1 MMHTNKIV
9 RFEAVVAFSLLAAA
23 LLLLGAIGTVFAQG
37 VPTPEVCN
45 GKDDNGNGVVDEGV
59 NCDHYL
65 SYLLDKSIQPVT
77 VTLRDQFIEPTDF
90 KLVLIERLLNPVR
103 KLHAGLAFNPKR
115 PDLHYLAYRVQPS
128 AQFTPR
134 VVLIENQFEQRSITV
149 TKPRYL
155 LAPTG
160 KKKLGIPIEKILANL
175 PPNAANKLIASIVPP
190 VPQNANHYLC
200 YDIEPYDI
208 AKGVSLRDQFQNRQF
223 EVVRAL
229 YLCNPTEKQHNDK
242 ISPIVDEN
250 NHLMCYE
257 TIPHN
262 TLNRKVITHDQFG
275 IKSQT
280 AVRTEELCLPTKKT
294 LPHCTRPNEEGTA
307 VVFDE
312 DTEYQNTSGQMVI
325 IPAPVVGTGLSAD
338 AMLMSGPSTVINR
351 SGTPAGGETYTFE
364 TEMLSLSLSSGR
376 TVNIPVNG
384 VASTSP
390 RTPGNPVQSFD
401 TDMHQLQG
409 QIIGDP
415 DFDLL
420 RITAGTGLGMPSPGH
435 TTLTQLPDG
444 NWNVDS
450 FFDITYRIDFV
461 GAPGGLYEGR
471 SDSTVGTIRLEDTC
485 PPDDPAVP
493 PNPRD

>member
-1 MMHTNKIV
+1 MAKISKIL
-9 RFEAVVAFSLLAAA
+9 RIEALAALSVLVFSLFFML
-23 LLLLGAIGTVFAQG
+23 GTVGTALAQG
-37 VPTPEVCN
+37 VPTQEICN
-45 GKDDNGNGVVDEGV
+45 GKDDNGDGVADEGV

-65 SYLLDKSIQPVT
+65 TYLLDKSIQPVT
-77 VTLRDQFIEPTDF
+77 VTLRDQFIEPTNFTLD
-90 KLVLIERLLNPVR
+90 LIERLFNPVR

-128 AQFTPR
+128 SQFTPR
-134 VVLIENQFEQRSITV
+134 TVLIENQFEQRGITV
-149 TKPRYL
+149 TQPRYL

-160 KKKLGIPIEKILANL
+160 KKKIGIPIEKILANL
-175 PPNAANKLIASIVPP
+175 PPNAAGKLIASIVPP

-200 YDIEPYDI
+200 YDVEPYPI

-229 YLCNPTEKQHNDK
+229 YLCNPTEKRHNDK

-275 IKSQT
+275 IRSQT

-307 VVFDE
+307 VIFDSGS
-312 DTEYQNTSGQMVI
+312 EYRNTGGQMII
-325 IPAPVVGTGLSAD
+325 IPPTTLATVEVTADVSLSH
-338 AMLMSGPSTVINR
+338 SSTTR
-351 SGTPAGGETYTFE
+351 SGSPSAGETYLFD

-376 TVNIPVNG
+376 VVNLP
-384 VASTSP
+384 TSGEIRTNP

-401 TDMHQLQG
+401 TDMFRLQG
-409 QIIGDP
+409 QLPPGDP

-420 RITAGTGLGMPSPGH
+420 RITAGTGFGMPSPGH

-444 NWNVDS
+444 NWNIDS
-450 FFDITYRIDFV
+450 FFDITYRIEFT
-461 GAPGGLYEGR
+461 GTPGGILQGQRGE
-471 SDSTVGTIRLEDTC
+471 TVGTVRLEDTC
-485 PPDDPAVP
+485 PPPTP
-493 PNPRD
+493 S

>member
-1 MMHTNKIV
+1 MTQVNKMF
-9 RFEAVVAFSLLAAA
+9 RFEAIVAFSFLVFA
-23 LLLLGAIGTVFAQG
+23 LLVLGTVGTALAQG
-37 VPTPEVCN
+37 VPLAEICN
-45 GKDDNGNGVVDEGV
+45 GKDDNSNGVVDEGV

-65 SYLLDKSIQPVT
+65 TYLLDKSIQPVT
-77 VTLRDQFIEPTDF
+77 VTLRDQFISPTNF
-90 KLVLIERLLNPVR
+90 TLVLIERLFNPVR

-149 TKPRYL
+149 TKPGYL

-175 PPNAANKLIASIVPP
+175 PQNAANKLIASIVPP

-223 EVVRAL
+223 EVTRAL
-229 YLCNPTEKQHNDK
+229 YLCNPTEKRHNGK

-307 VVFDE
+307 VVVDN
-312 DTEYQNTSGQMVI
+312 DTEYQSTGGHLVVVPPPTLATVEVTADMMLKTS
-325 IPAPVVGTGLSAD
+325 
-338 AMLMSGPSTVINR
+338 STTR
-351 SGTPAGGETYTFE
+351 SGSPAAGETYLFD

-376 TVNIPVNG
+376 TVQLSPMSGEIRT
-384 VASTSP
+384 AP
-390 RTPGNPVQSFD
+390 RTPGDPVQSFD
-401 TDMHQLQG
+401 TDMFRLQG
-409 QIIGDP
+409 QLPPGDP

-420 RITAGTGLGMPSPGH
+420 RITAGTGFGMPSPGH
-435 TTLTQLPDG
+435 TTLTRLPDG

-461 GAPGGLYEGR
+461 GAPGGPYAGQ
-471 SDSTVGTIRLEDTC
+471 SGSTTGMIRLEDPC
-485 PPDDPAVP
+485 LSSEPQE
-493 PNPRD
+493 